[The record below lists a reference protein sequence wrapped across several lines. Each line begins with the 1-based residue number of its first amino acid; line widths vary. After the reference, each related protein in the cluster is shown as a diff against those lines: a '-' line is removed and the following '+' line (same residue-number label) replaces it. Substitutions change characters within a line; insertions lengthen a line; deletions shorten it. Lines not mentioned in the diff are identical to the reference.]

1 MHGALIFINY
11 KTLLFSPFSELS
23 WLDLTS
29 GKIKFCIVDF
39 IHEIMH
45 PYFEENPLVDVC
57 LCVFYAV
64 RNIIRYWNIKST
76 LF

>member
-45 PYFEENPLVDVC
+45 PYFEENPLEKSMCVC
-57 LCVFYAV
+57 VCFMQFAILYG
-64 RNIIRYWNIKST
+64 IGT
-76 LF
+76 